1 MRGMNIVRVIVAVA
15 LGVVAWYAGAKIDE
29 SVIALAVI
37 VPLMGG
43 AEWML
48 YLVWADARR
57 AWAARRAPKAPI
69 GVLQDRA
76 AEWDVVLH
84 AVDDEERSA
93 TRPPAPHPTVRGIRV
108 CSSCGQPLPGA
119 GEASTPLRVVEE
131 DPLAAA
137 EAGADRLERVI
148 RYMRSAG
155 YLPDDGGDAA

>member
-1 MRGMNIVRVIVAVA
+1 MRIGMNIGRVVVAVA
-15 LGVVAWYAGAKIDE
+15 LGAVAWYAGAKIDE

-37 VPLMGG
+37 VPLLGG

-48 YLVWADARR
+48 YLVWADAHR
-57 AWAARRAPKAPI
+57 AWTARRAPKVPI

-84 AVDDEERSA
+84 AVDDGEHIPSA
-93 TRPPAPHPTVRGIRV
+93 DAA
-108 CSSCGQPLPGA
+108 L
-119 GEASTPLRVVEE
+119 LRVVEE

-137 EAGADRLERVI
+137 AARADRLECVI

-155 YLPDDGGDAA
+155 YLPGDGTDDGGDAA